1 MKKERQKAKK
11 QKDKQKCVTGRED
24 GWMGVNAGLR
34 TACPQSK
41 TIFES

>member
-11 QKDKQKCVTGRED
+11 QKDKQKCVTGWV
-24 GWMGVNAGLR
+24 GGCIGVNAGLR

-41 TIFES
+41 ILS